1 MCRRWVLLQGAP
13 ALGWGDTWEG
23 AQAVLGGAVSSPQ
36 RHPDFYR
43 VTTPTW
49 LISQATGGLI
59 TFLAKFLDDSR
70 QLLGCGTGTPLTLP
84 RPLGRPLMR
93 FLEYSGVR
101 LDGADGCVEVG
112 RFKSCFRVTSGR
124 R

>member
-1 MCRRWVLLQGAP
+1 MGGLTGELDAREADVQKVGAAAGSP

-49 LISQATGGLI
+49 LISNHWR
-59 TFLAKFLDDSR
+59 LDHLSR
-70 QLLGCGTGTPLTLP
+70 QIPGYQPSALGVWYWDPAHPASSTGETTY
-84 RPLGRPLMR
+84 
-93 FLEYSGVR
+93 EVSGV
-101 LDGADGCVEVG
+101 LQA
-112 RFKSCFRVTSGR
+112 
-124 R
+124 